1 MRLAVVLGRSC
12 RLRPLDQPPRPTQA
26 ALRRRLRDPPTR
38 LPAQRCLMRHKRHRR
53 VEQPS
58 PQQVWRTGRTRAST
72 GRPRVCDSA
81 YAASRGLPNA
91 RSGPTGSYRSS
102 DVEVQA
108 VFAGRSSRPSTSA
121 GGGRR
126 VACRRT
132 RRTASGSSD
141 GSAAAV
147 SAGEGWGVGV
157 GAMALLTSPPTDEK
171 VATPG
176 TDDALSKPQ
185 SLPRVDLHR
194 LRGTR
199 PIPRRG

>member
-1 MRLAVVLGRSC
+1 VVLGRSC

-26 ALRRRLRDPPTR
+26 ALRRLLRDPPTR
-38 LPAQRCLMRHKRHRR
+38 LPTQRCLMRHKRHRR

-58 PQQVWRTGRTRAST
+58 PQQVGRTGRTRAST

-121 GGGRR
+121 RRRAARSLPTNAAHRVGVVRRLCGGRER
-126 VACRRT
+126 
-132 RRTASGSSD
+132 
-141 GSAAAV
+141 
-147 SAGEGWGVGV
+147 
-157 GAMALLTSPPTDEK
+157 
-171 VATPG
+171 
-176 TDDALSKPQ
+176 
-185 SLPRVDLHR
+185 
-194 LRGTR
+194 
-199 PIPRRG
+199 RRGLGRGRRRHGPTHQPTHRREGSHTRN